1 MLSLIRLVELIVLLT
16 NLNTNQVSQQTKNI
30 MKVVVGLK
38 YLDKKK
44 GLIMKK

>member
-1 MLSLIRLVELIVLLT
+1 MLCLIRLLELIFLLT
-16 NLNTNQVSQQTKNI
+16 SLSTNQVSQQTKNI